1 MTDDPSRPL
10 SRRDAIRLGV
20 LGSLGVACVGAS
32 GAGAVAEGGRLT
44 VRAARAPS
52 APAPAGYHPLA
63 LSGGG
68 RDGVLYVPEGL
79 ATAPAPLVVAFHG
92 AGGQGERFAR
102 RVAAFADAAG
112 ALLLAPDSRRA
123 TWDRVGGEFGPD
135 VEFLARAIAVAQRRR
150 AVDVSRLALAGF
162 SDGASY
168 ALSLGITNGDVFGRV
183 VAFSPGFSA
192 PGGFR
197 GRPRFWISHGTADAI
212 LPIDATSRRVVPALR
227 AQAYDVTYEE
237 FEGPHTVPEAIGG
250 KAAAWLRQSWGERG

>member
-1 MTDDPSRPL
+1 MTSPRH

-32 GAGAVAEGGRLT
+32 WAGAGAEGGRLT
-44 VRAARAPS
+44 VRAARAPA
-52 APAPAGYHPLA
+52 APAPAGYHPLGLA
-63 LSGGG
+63 GDG

-79 ATAPAPLVVAFHG
+79 AAAPAPLVIAFHG

-135 VEFLARAIAVAQRRR
+135 VAFLARAIAVAQRRR
-150 AVDVSRLALAGF
+150 AVDAARLALAGF

-197 GRPRFWISHGTADAI
+197 GRPRVWISHGTGDAV

-227 AQAYDVTYEE
+227 AQAYDVAYEE
-237 FEGPHTVPEAIGG
+237 FEGPHTVPEAIAR
-250 KAAAWLRQSWGERG
+250 KAAAWLREGWRERG